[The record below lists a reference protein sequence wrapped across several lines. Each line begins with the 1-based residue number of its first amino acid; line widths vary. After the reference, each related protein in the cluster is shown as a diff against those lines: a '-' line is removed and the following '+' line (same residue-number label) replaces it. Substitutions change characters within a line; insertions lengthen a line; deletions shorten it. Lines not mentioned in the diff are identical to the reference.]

1 MPLKVGNKAQTAAFA
16 ASTWKHYQEVI
27 SLQQKT
33 NKNLGISTI
42 PAYVINDDGEL
53 YHFRI

>member
-33 NKNLGISTI
+33 NKNLGISSI